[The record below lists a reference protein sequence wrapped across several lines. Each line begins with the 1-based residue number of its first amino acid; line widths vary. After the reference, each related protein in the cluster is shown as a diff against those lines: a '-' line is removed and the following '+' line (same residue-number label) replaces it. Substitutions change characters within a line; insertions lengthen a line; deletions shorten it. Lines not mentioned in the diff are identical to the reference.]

1 MGPKRND
8 EYLELILQRKWPGLK
23 SKVGRVFQAMRLAG
37 TESLMGPK
45 VDTVG
50 R

>member
-1 MGPKRND
+1 MGLRRHD
-8 EYLELILQRKWPGLK
+8 ECLELILQRKWPGLK

-37 TESLMGPK
+37 TESLMVPK
-45 VDTVG
+45 VDIVG